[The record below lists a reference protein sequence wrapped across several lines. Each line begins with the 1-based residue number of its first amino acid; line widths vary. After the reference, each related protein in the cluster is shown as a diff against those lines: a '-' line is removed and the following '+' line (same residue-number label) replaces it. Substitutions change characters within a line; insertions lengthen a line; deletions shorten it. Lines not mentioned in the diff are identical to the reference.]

1 MFINFSHFLASA
13 LLWVFY
19 GLLPNSRHI
28 IFFRS
33 VRSQNYSHD
42 LFWRFMSSFME
53 AMTFQPSFEARL
65 RSAYQN
71 LLQIQM
77 LTDLVDIDLDNNGS
91 DIEMILTI
99 FQNIIQQFPPI
110 VTENYESSIADV

>member
-1 MFINFSHFLASA
+1 MHINLSHCLAST
-13 LLWVFY
+13 LIWVFF
-19 GLLPNSRHI
+19 GLPPNPRYVI
-28 IFFRS
+28 LFRS
-33 VRSQNYSHD
+33 VGVQNHSHD

-77 LTDLVDIDLDNNGS
+77 LTDLVEIDLDNYVS

-99 FQNIIQQFPPI
+99 FQHLIQQFPPI
-110 VTENYESSIADV
+110 EAENYVSSPVDV